1 MKIAV
6 ISDIHGNLRAL
17 RRVITDLE
25 EWQPDQVVVDG
36 DIVNRGPLSADC
48 LHLVWAKQRELDWD
62 VVKGN
67 HEDYVLECLEPGC
80 PPGPEFEVRQFA
92 HWTYEQLNGE
102 VPLLAALPNEYAITA
117 PDGSEFRVV
126 HASMRSNRD
135 GIYTFSK
142 DEEIREQIAPP
153 PAVFVTAHTHR
164 PLTRRV
170 DETLVV
176 NVGSVGAPFDGDER
190 LSYGRFTWHESSGWQ
205 SEIVRLDYD
214 WRGVEEDY
222 VTSGFLTGGGPL
234 AQLML
239 LEHRRSS
246 GLIYRWASRYQDAVL
261 KGKISL
267 ENSVR
272 QIMQDEDVRP
282 YVGPPGWEL

>member
-6 ISDIHGNLRAL
+6 ISDIHGNIRAL
-17 RRVITDLE
+17 RRVMADLA
-25 EWQPDQVVVDG
+25 EWRPDQVVVDG

-48 LHLVWAKQRELDWD
+48 LRLVRQKEREQGWHL
-62 VVKGN
+62 VKGN
-67 HEDYVLECLEPGC
+67 HEDYILECLGSGC
-80 PPGPEFEVRQFA
+80 PTGTELELRQFA
-92 HWTYEQLNGE
+92 QWTYEQLNGAA
-102 VPLLAALPNEYAITA
+102 PALAALPGAYTIRA
-117 PDGSEFRVV
+117 PDGSELRAV

-135 GIYTFSK
+135 GVYPNTT
-142 DEEIREQIAPP
+142 DDEIREQIAPP

-164 PLTRRV
+164 PLMRRV

-176 NVGSVGAPFDGDER
+176 NIGSVGAPFDGDKR
-190 LSYGRFTWHESSGWQ
+190 LSYGRFTWNETTGWGA
-205 SEIVRLDYD
+205 EIVRLAYD

-222 VTSGFLTGGGPL
+222 VASGFLAGGGPL

-239 LEHRRSS
+239 LEHRRSG

-261 KGKISL
+261 KGEISL
-267 ENSVR
+267 ADSVR
-272 QIMQDEDVRP
+272 QIMRDEDVRP